1 MPTWDAVPSRRR
13 CYKAPV
19 AGLVGILNLTPDSFS
34 DGGEHTD
41 PAAAVRHA
49 GRLYAEGAA
58 IVDVGAESTRPGAV
72 PLSWEEEVLRLDPFL
87 KEMPHRRRPLSL
99 DSCHPETVSWA
110 HGLIGSFLINDVT
123 GFASPAMRAVA
134 AETASPVVVGHLPL
148 SAGGD
153 IQRAHR
159 EKPVDSVG
167 QVVDELNT
175 RVVELVRAGVDDG
188 SIIVD
193 PGIGFGKT
201 APTNWELLRVAEH
214 FPGRRVMVGYS
225 KKRFLGE
232 GRMDLLPNL
241 EAGQIAVDSGAAFLR
256 VHDVAPHVS
265 LSGVRS
271 GDQGGRIL
279 GSAWR

>member
-1 MPTWDAVPSRRR
+1 M
-13 CYKAPV
+13 
-19 AGLVGILNLTPDSFS
+19 GILNLTPDSFS
-34 DGGEHTD
+34 DGGEHND
-41 PAAAVRHA
+41 PAAAVRQA
-49 GRLYAEGAA
+49 ARLYTEGAA

-72 PLSWEEEVLRLDPFL
+72 PLSWEQEVLRLGPVL
-87 KEMPHRRRPLSL
+87 KELASRRRPISM
-99 DSCHPETVSWA
+99 DSYHPETVSWA

-153 IQRAHR
+153 IQRAHQ
-159 EKPVDSVG
+159 EKPVDSVA
-167 QVVDELNT
+167 QVVDELNL
-175 RVVELVRAGVDDG
+175 RIVELVRAGVDD
-188 SIIVD
+188 SLIIVD

-201 APTNWELLRVAEH
+201 APTNWELLRAAEH

-232 GRMDLLPNL
+232 ARMDLRANL

-256 VHDVAPHVS
+256 VHDVAPHLS
-265 LSGVRS
+265 LSGVLS
-271 GDQGGRIL
+271 GDQCGRIL
-279 GSAWR
+279 GSA